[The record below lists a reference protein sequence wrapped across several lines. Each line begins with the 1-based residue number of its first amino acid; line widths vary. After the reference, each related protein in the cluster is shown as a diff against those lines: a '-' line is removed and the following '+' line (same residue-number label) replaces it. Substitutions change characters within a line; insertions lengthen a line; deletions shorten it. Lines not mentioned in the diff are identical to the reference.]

1 MRYLNTYQHY
11 IVNENSKNDP
21 IPEINQGGK
30 LGIVLIGAPG
40 IGKSTFAKNYITHKN
55 QNIKIFSTDD
65 VSLTF
70 TKQHDVYRRGS
81 SELNLKKLFMFMK
94 SGGSFIYDTTGV
106 KKHNVESVTKEARDN
121 GYNIIYVHLMGTLDL
136 SIKQNLQR
144 ERNVPE
150 NVIKNIYAEQF
161 KNMNYFSSLNPDNY
175 YVVYNI
181 DGKYKFMKYDGQK
194 ILKRKADRYVE
205 NVDNREFSIKDAYL
219 SAIAVIDDGFLINFY
234 DQDERYLSTDDIDK
248 ETDKFKNF
256 MLSKDIGNN
265 RYSRFTL
272 EVTNTN
278 GSLSFEDFATI
289 INDMTVAIEDIAN
302 KAWVLSDFF
311 ASPDDDSAGVGLE
324 HRFYYIRFVFTKPK
338 EVIDNK
344 SLQSAFTKEQITDVF
359 NSDGLSVED
368 ITFYDDY
375 IEVDFDNPDY
385 HYNSNVDDR
394 LDSITKRLGG
404 SEYENNHD
412 TVKIWFD

>member
-65 VSLTF
+65 VSLTL

-81 SELNLKKLFMFMK
+81 SELNLKKLFMFIK

-106 KKHNVESVTKEARDN
+106 KKQNVESVTKEARDN
-121 GYNIIYVHLMGTLDL
+121 GYNIVYVHLVGTLDL
-136 SIKQNLQR
+136 SLKQNLQR

-150 NVIKNIYAEQF
+150 DIIKNIYAEQF
-161 KNMNYFSSLNPDNY
+161 TNMKYFSSLNPDTY

-181 DGKYKFMKYDGQK
+181 DGKYKFMKYNGQK
-194 ILKRKADRYVE
+194 LLKRKADRYVE
-205 NVDNREFSIKDAYL
+205 NVNNREFSIKDAYL
-219 SAIAVIDDGFLINFY
+219 SAIALIDDGFLINFY
-234 DQDERYLSTDDIDK
+234 DSDQRYLSTDDIDN
-248 ETDKFKNF
+248 ETDKYKNF
-256 MLSKDIGNN
+256 KIYKEVGNYREN
-265 RYSRFTL
+265 EFTL
-272 EVTNTN
+272 EVTNTKT
-278 GSLSFEDFATI
+278 SLSFEDFSTI
-289 INDMTVAIEDIAN
+289 INNMVVTIEDIAT
-302 KAWVLSDFF
+302 KGWTVTDFF
-311 ASPDDDSAGVGLE
+311 ASPDDDSAGE
-324 HRFYYIRFVFTKPK
+324 YRFYHIRFVFTKPK
-338 EVIDNK
+338 VKISDK

-359 NSDGLSVED
+359 NSDGLDVED

-375 IEVDFDNPDY
+375 IEVEFDNPDY
-385 HYNSNVDDR
+385 HHNSNVHNR

-404 SEYENNHD
+404 REYENDYD
-412 TVKIWFD
+412 TVKIWFDQE